1 MYNKTDLIDVANE
14 NRVAAVQRA
23 AYQNTLCSPG
33 IGAEPQQARKTP
45 VPHQRFGCF
54 LQVVYTLALLA
65 SLFSLQQSPYWY
77 NNLYEKGSH
86 EKKCDPFS

>member
-1 MYNKTDLIDVANE
+1 MIQNVMYNKTDLIDVANE

-23 AYQNTLCSPG
+23 RTRTLCVRRGLGRSLNKP
-33 IGAEPQQARKTP
+33 EKTP

-65 SLFSLQQSPYWY
+65 STKNTVKSDCRW
-77 NNLYEKGSH
+77 
-86 EKKCDPFS
+86 